1 MPECEIHVELDQ
13 EIIRSQNR
21 RRKEKMDQPN
31 LPQNL
36 NEVTLPSS
44 TLAIV
49 SLVSALLGF
58 TFLPIAGSIVALI
71 TGYMARNETR
81 SIPPKASG
89 DGMATAGIILGWVQ
103 IALLIIGVCC
113 TIAYLVL
120 SLGAFG
126 IWNSQ

>member
-1 MPECEIHVELDQ
+1 
-13 EIIRSQNR
+13 
-21 RRKEKMDQPN
+21 MDQPDS
-31 LPQNL
+31 PQNL

-71 TGYMARNETR
+71 TGYMARKETR
-81 SIPPKASG
+81 SIPPQVSG

-103 IALLIIGVCC
+103 IGLLIIGVCC